1 MKSCEEIQALI
12 EMYLDDELTREQKH
26 LFKTHIS
33 SCNECRDALSFAKS
47 IRQTLTAL
55 PELDV
60 PEDFELKIRER
71 INRECKPS
79 RKSFSFYARKYGAL
93 AACVVLAVVLGGR
106 LTDID
111 FTKTGEQYD
120 DFTTEGTPV
129 PTLVPDIASIAPTE
143 NAGEKSAPTKE
154 KKIENVTKNT
164 VIEDTIETPAPTP
177 VTDYTE
183 FTTERSDIAEEEDVP
198 SVASLD
204 TIEDAPSPSPEVQA
218 SGGGGGGSARAAQAS
233 VTPDVII
240 TVKAEHTPAALT
252 LAEEFATIEN
262 GIYTADKEGLKNL
275 LEAYDVGGV
284 NYSLSGVAKSDTV
297 VFVIYTE

>member
-26 LFKTHIS
+26 LFETHIS

-60 PEDFELKIRER
+60 PEDFNLKIRER
-71 INRECKPS
+71 INKECKTS
-79 RKSFSFYARKYGAL
+79 KKSFSVYARKYGAL

-120 DFTTEGTPV
+120 NFATEGTPV
-129 PTLVPDIASIAPTE
+129 PTLVPDIKSIVPAE
-143 NAGEKSAPTKE
+143 NAGEEIAPTKE
-154 KKIENVTKNT
+154 KKTKNVTKNT
-164 VIEDTIETPAPTP
+164 VVEDVIQTPTP
-177 VTDYTE
+177 DAEATE
-183 FTTERSDIAEEEDVP
+183 FTTDVSEAPATEGVP
-198 SVASLD
+198 SMASLD
-204 TIEDAPSPSPEVQA
+204 TIEELPSPSPEAQA
-218 SGGGGGGSARAAQAS
+218 SGGGGGSARAAQLS
-233 VTPDVII
+233 VTPDVTI
-240 TVKAEHTPAALT
+240 TVKAEHTLAAIT

-262 GIYTADKEGLKNL
+262 GIYTADKDGFKNL

-284 NYSLSGVAKSDTV
+284 SYTLGGVAKSDTV